1 MADMAIRL
9 AKHPR
14 PQMRELRWDTLLTA
28 ERDRGE
34 DEAATTRVAASPK
47 KANGGRRQTPPP
59 LDITK

>member
-1 MADMAIRL
+1 MAIRL

-14 PQMRELRWDTLLTA
+14 PQNRELRWDTLLTA
-28 ERDRGE
+28 ERNRGE
-34 DEAATTRVAASPK
+34 DQTDTTRTVARLE